1 MLVDP
6 HADRELAVFRE
17 FAVVCPLGIERG
29 SIQKRD
35 PPEADILCRIADG
48 SALAFEMV
56 ELVDQARI
64 AKPMADQNQL
74 MDILRDE
81 SKALPEETRK
91 KLKDAW
97 VGVKFQ
103 PDRSLRK
110 RKEYARQIVEQ
121 VAADPGIE
129 GKVTVQDGDTEVA
142 TANVK
147 RREGLAGPH
156 FRIIVAAHYEPIPL
170 DAIDEK
176 FDKKYQGGFL
186 VDLLA
191 HFDRQHAPLEQQIAE
206 LVTFVEAN
214 IGRSAYGRVWIFDR
228 HNQRLCYPNA

>member
-1 MLVDP
+1 MKNAIRP
-6 HADRELAVFRE
+6 RRTF
-17 FAVVCPLGIERG
+17 FA
-29 SIQKRD
+29 
-35 PPEADILCRIADG
+35 G

-74 MDILRDE
+74 MDSLSDA

-97 VGVKFQ
+97 ISVKFR
-103 PDRSLRK
+103 PERSLRK

-121 VAADPGIE
+121 VAADPRVE

-142 TANVK
+142 SANVK

-156 FRIIVAAHYEPIPL
+156 FRIIVATHYEPIPL
-170 DAIDEK
+170 DAIAEK
-176 FDKKYQGGFL
+176 FEKQYQAGVV

-206 LVTFVEAN
+206 LVAFVEAN

>member
-1 MLVDP
+1 MLVDS
-6 HADRELAVFRE
+6 HAERELAVFQD

-29 SIQKRD
+29 SIEKRD

-74 MDILRDE
+74 MDSLRDA
-81 SKALPEETRK
+81 SKALPEEIRR

-97 VGVKFQ
+97 VGVKFR

-121 VAADPGIE
+121 VAANPEIE
-129 GKVTVQDGDTEVA
+129 GKVTLQDGDTEVA

-147 RREGLAGPH
+147 RRKGLAGPH
-156 FRIIVAAHYEPIPL
+156 FQIILAAHYEPIPL
-170 DAIDEK
+170 DAIEEK
-176 FDKKYQGGFL
+176 FDKKYQAGVL

-206 LVTFVEAN
+206 LVAYVEVN

-228 HNQRLCYPNA
+228 HNQHLCYPA